1 MYLSEQG
8 VPMHTPEHLTR
19 PAAMTLTMFTA
30 MVDRHQHAL
39 CAFLHNLVND
49 LEQACD
55 LMQDT
60 FQDAWRAAQATKA
73 PFIAGS
79 ADDEMRRWLF
89 QVAYHRGISALR
101 RRKLIR
107 WESLDLLTR
116 SQAGS
121 EWGSFEDQ
129 IAESEAMRA
138 ALARLSAQDRAC
150 LLLRVVQDFSAVEVG
165 QIVGASPDAV
175 TKRLSRA
182 KQRLRAFYLAHEPPS
197 EQERR

>member
-1 MYLSEQG
+1 MYEPDVTS
-8 VPMHTPEHLTR
+8 
-19 PAAMTLTMFTA
+19 PAASMTLALFTA

-39 CAFLHNLVND
+39 CAFLHHLLGD
-49 LEQACD
+49 AEQAAD

-60 FQDAWRAAQATKA
+60 FQEAWRAAQAKTA
-73 PFIAGS
+73 PFVTDC
-79 ADDEMRRWLF
+79 ADDERQRWLF

-121 EWGSFEDQ
+121 AGESFEDH
-129 IAESEAMRA
+129 IVESETLRA
-138 ALARLSAQDRAC
+138 ALARLNAQDRAC
-150 LLLRVVQDFSAVEVG
+150 VLLRVVQGFSAAEVG
-165 QIVGASPDAV
+165 QIIGASPDAV

-182 KQRLRAFYLAHEPPS
+182 KQRLRALYLAHEPPS
-197 EQERR
+197 EEERR

>member
-1 MYLSEQG
+1 MY
-8 VPMHTPEHLTR
+8 TPDHSTR
-19 PAAMTLTMFTA
+19 PSVMTLAMFTA

-39 CAFLHNLVND
+39 CAFLHNLMND
-49 LEQACD
+49 FEQARD

-60 FQDAWRAAQATKA
+60 FQEAWRATQETKA
-73 PFIAGS
+73 PFVAGS

-121 EWGSFEDQ
+121 EGDSFEDQ
-129 IAESEAMRA
+129 IVESDALRA
-138 ALARLSAQDRAC
+138 ALARLNAQDRAC
-150 LLLRVVQDFSAVEVG
+150 LLLRVVQGFSAAEVG
-165 QIVGASPDAV
+165 QIVDATPDAV

-182 KQRLRAFYLAHEPPS
+182 KQRLRTLYLAHEAPS
-197 EQERR
+197 QEER